1 MGFTFTHIIIK
12 LNTLVWHC
20 STENDDGDDDDKTFL
35 LLLTSI
41 SREFRDVKSHRGESR
56 LY

>member
-20 STENDDGDDDDKTFL
+20 SAKNDDGDDDDKTFF
-35 LLLTSI
+35 I
-41 SREFRDVKSHRGESR
+41 SSFAELNFT
-56 LY
+56 